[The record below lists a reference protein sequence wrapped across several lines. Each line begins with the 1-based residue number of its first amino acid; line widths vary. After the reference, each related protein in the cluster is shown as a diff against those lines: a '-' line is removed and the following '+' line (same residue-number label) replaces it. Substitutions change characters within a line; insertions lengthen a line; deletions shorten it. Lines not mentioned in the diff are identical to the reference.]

1 MEWTGERYVTSV
13 GGEIEFEHTHR
24 YLFAMKFAEGAMVL
38 DIASGEGYG
47 SALLGSVADRVIGI
61 DIDEVSVAHARS
73 KYKSDNLSFLR
84 GDCTSLPLSSDSVDL
99 VASFETL
106 EHILDHKRFF
116 KEISRVLRSDGVLV
130 ISTPDRVPYN
140 DINGVPNPCH
150 LKELD
155 RAEFKLLL
163 KRHFKW
169 VQLLGQCYLEGSLID
184 PLKSSGS
191 EDRAIKGNKRWV
203 RYIEEPMRARKSLA
217 RAIYL
222 VGVASNQPLRKGP
235 ANLLTT
241 TPGRQPR
248 SQAIRQAQSTAQ
260 GSLRDVDQLR
270 STLGAAEEQQRA
282 LSEIISDRNRA
293 AEALQADI
301 NQRAANEAALGAE
314 VDRRTASE
322 ATLRAEVDQRAANEA
337 ALRSA
342 LDKAER
348 DSREHAAA
356 AEALRGEIASSRI
369 QLAAAERS
377 ARERGAAAEVM
388 QREITSLRSE
398 LAVARDVGSAALTA
412 LRTLSAPMLETPRN
426 ANWLTVA
433 LRPLGLRSGYPVA
446 VSPVVV
452 DG

>member
-1 MEWTGERYVTSV
+1 
-13 GGEIEFEHTHR
+13 
-24 YLFAMKFAEGAMVL
+24 
-38 DIASGEGYG
+38 
-47 SALLGSVADRVIGI
+47 
-61 DIDEVSVAHARS
+61 
-73 KYKSDNLSFLR
+73 
-84 GDCTSLPLSSDSVDL
+84 
-99 VASFETL
+99 
-106 EHILDHKRFF
+106 
-116 KEISRVLRSDGVLV
+116 
-130 ISTPDRVPYN
+130 
-140 DINGVPNPCH
+140 
-150 LKELD
+150 
-155 RAEFKLLL
+155 
-163 KRHFKW
+163 
-169 VQLLGQCYLEGSLID
+169 
-184 PLKSSGS
+184 
-191 EDRAIKGNKRWV
+191 
-203 RYIEEPMRARKSLA
+203 
-217 RAIYL
+217 
-222 VGVASNQPLRKGP
+222 
-235 ANLLTT
+235 
-241 TPGRQPR
+241 
-248 SQAIRQAQSTAQ
+248 
-260 GSLRDVDQLR
+260 LR